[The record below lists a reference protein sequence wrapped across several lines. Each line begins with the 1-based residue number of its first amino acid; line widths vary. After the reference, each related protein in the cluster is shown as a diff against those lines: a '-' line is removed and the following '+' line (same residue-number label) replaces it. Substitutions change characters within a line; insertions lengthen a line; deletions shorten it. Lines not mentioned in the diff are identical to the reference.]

1 MDMNATSFGGIHER
15 CREDLCA
22 MLIVSLRLWLVAG
35 AIGLAV
41 VGGLALVTGHLSKIA
56 IETGLISAIIV
67 FVFLLGSTGP
77 SAGLETAVSSA
88 A

>member
-1 MDMNATSFGGIHER
+1 
-15 CREDLCA
+15 

-67 FVFLLGSTGP
+67 FLFFAWIDWTIGRIGD
-77 SAGLETAVSSA
+77 GH
-88 A
+88 

>member
-1 MDMNATSFGGIHER
+1 MSAAVRIYGG
-15 CREDLCA
+15 A

-56 IETGLISAIIV
+56 IETGLISAIII
-67 FVFLLGSTGP
+67 FLFFAWIDWTIGRIGD
-77 SAGLETAVSSA
+77 GH
-88 A
+88 

>member
-1 MDMNATSFGGIHER
+1 
-15 CREDLCA
+15 

-35 AIGLAV
+35 GIGLAV

-77 SAGLETAVSSA
+77 SARLEMVINSA